1 MKWKV
6 ADIDFPCR
14 RYKFLDICSVVPY
27 FICVSLAHIAPFWWY
42 VRICNDNDASA
53 DYSINNEETK
63 NKIL

>member
-14 RYKFLDICSVVPY
+14 RYKIFIYLFSGTL
-27 FICVSLAHIAPFWWY
+27 FICVSLAHNAPFWWY

-53 DYSINNEETK
+53 DYSRNNEETK